1 MKQGE
6 PLEFLVA
13 IHEEGTGITWQQNV
27 TVDAETEQ
35 YFLFERENIG
45 LAFLDARNRAIQEV
59 GEVGDLTG
67 YSAVLFG
74 DAASKHRRD
83 LAMAD

>member
-6 PLEFLVA
+6 PPEFLVA

-27 TVDAETEQ
+27 TLDAETEQ
-35 YFLFERENIG
+35 YFL
-45 LAFLDARNRAIQEV
+45 DARNRAIRELD
-59 GEVGDLTG
+59 EIGDLTG

-74 DAASKHRRD
+74 DAASQHRRD
-83 LAMAD
+83 LAMADL